1 MRAKKPSNLLL
12 GVASGISPFGM
23 AIAIPTLE
31 SFAQLYQA
39 PYSTVQFIIS
49 AYLLGLASS
58 MPLVGFL
65 SDKIGRRPVLLSGL
79 VLFVIASIFCSTTDS
94 LNSLIFWRVIQGIGA
109 SVGSVMARAMIRDVS
124 NASETARSLSRV
136 TAIMGISPMI
146 APVIGGI
153 GYQIFGNPN
162 GIFIITAAIGIL
174 VLTAILLLLPETRNA
189 ALVESTSKE
198 PWSDKYRY
206 LLGSKVFVG
215 SSLIY
220 AFTTGAFFAIL
231 AVASTVFYNDL
242 GIDSAGFGF
251 IWSGLTILYTV
262 SAFMAGTLSS
272 KYGLLKVLL
281 FGVLLNVIAGLLF
294 YSLVKVFDVTLISVI
309 VPLVIMFFAHGYI
322 VPMSLAQAVSARPE
336 IAGSSSGLSS
346 AIGLVIGG
354 MFSILSGLVFD
365 GRLLPIALIVS
376 ASTIL
381 CGLSYF
387 LVLSGKRKNTA

>member
-1 MRAKKPSNLLL
+1 MQAKKPSNFLL

-79 VLFVIASIFCSTTDS
+79 VLFVAASIVCSTTDS
-94 LNSLIFWRVIQGIGA
+94 LNSLIFWRIIQGVGA
-109 SVGSVMARAMIRDVS
+109 SVGSVMSRAIIRDTN

-153 GYQIFGNPN
+153 GYQIFGSPN
-162 GIFIITAAIGIL
+162 GIFIITAAIGVV
-174 VLTAILLLLPETRNA
+174 VLIAILLKLPETRKVE
-189 ALVESTSKE
+189 LTESTNRE
-198 PWSDKYRY
+198 PWSEKYRY

-251 IWSGLTILYTV
+251 VWSCLTILYTI
-262 SAFMAGTLSS
+262 SAFMGGNLSS
-272 KYGLLKVLL
+272 KYGLMKVLL
-281 FGVLLNVIAGLLF
+281 AGVVLNVMAGIVF
-294 YSLVKVFDVTLISVI
+294 YFLVKALDVTLISVI
-309 VPLVIMFFAHGYI
+309 VPLIILFFAHGFI
-322 VPMSLAQAVSARPE
+322 VPMALAKAVSARPE

-346 AIGLVIGG
+346 ALGLVIGG
-354 MFSILSGLVFD
+354 MFSVLSGLEFD
-365 GRLLPIALIVS
+365 GRLLPIALIV
-376 ASTIL
+376 AVSTML
-381 CGLSYF
+381 CGMSYL
-387 LVLSGKRKNTA
+387 LVFSGNRKSIV

>member
-1 MRAKKPSNLLL
+1 MQAKKPSNFLL

-23 AIAIPTLE
+23 AIVIPTLE

-109 SVGSVMARAMIRDVS
+109 SVGSVMSRAMIRDVS

-146 APVIGGI
+146 APVIGAI

-174 VLTAILLLLPETRNA
+174 VLTAILLMLPETRNA
-189 ALVESTSKE
+189 ALFESTSKE

-242 GIDSAGFGF
+242 GIDSTGFGF

-272 KYGLLKVLL
+272 KYGLMKVLL
-281 FGVLLNVIAGLLF
+281 VGVLLNVIAGLLF

-346 AIGLVIGG
+346 ALGLVIGG

-387 LVLSGKRKNTA
+387 LVLSGKRKNIA

>member
-1 MRAKKPSNLLL
+1 MRAKKPSNFLL

-23 AIAIPTLE
+23 AIAIPTIE

-94 LNSLIFWRVIQGIGA
+94 LNSLIFWRVIQGMGA

-174 VLTAILLLLPETRNA
+174 VLVAILLMLPETRNV
-189 ALVESTSKE
+189 ALVASTNKE

-206 LLGSKVFVG
+206 LLGSKIFVG

-251 IWSGLTILYTV
+251 IWSCLTILYTV
-262 SAFMAGTLSS
+262 SAFMAGTSSS
-272 KYGLLKVLL
+272 KYGLMKVLL
-281 FGVLLNVIAGLLF
+281 VGVLLNIIAGLLF

-309 VPLVIMFFAHGYI
+309 VPLVVMFFAHGYI

-346 AIGLVIGG
+346 ALGLVIGG
-354 MFSILSGLVFD
+354 MFSVLSGLVFD

-381 CGLSYF
+381 CGLSYC
-387 LVLSGKRKNTA
+387 LVLSGNSKNTA

>member
-23 AIAIPTLE
+23 AIAIPTIE

-65 SDKIGRRPVLLSGL
+65 SDKIGRRPVLISGL
-79 VLFVIASIFCSTTDS
+79 ILFVIASIFCSTTDS

-189 ALVESTSKE
+189 ALIESTSKE

-272 KYGLLKVLL
+272 KYGLMKVLL

-346 AIGLVIGG
+346 ALGLVIGG
-354 MFSILSGLVFD
+354 MFSVLSGLVFD

-387 LVLSGKRKNTA
+387 MVLSGKRKNTA

>member
-1 MRAKKPSNLLL
+1 MQAKKPSNLLL

-31 SFAQLYQA
+31 SFSQLYQA

-109 SVGSVMARAMIRDVS
+109 SVGSVMSRAMIRDVS

-146 APVIGGI
+146 APVIGAI

-174 VLTAILLLLPETRNA
+174 VLTAILLMLPETRNA
-189 ALVESTSKE
+189 ALLESTSKE

-272 KYGLLKVLL
+272 KYGLMKVLL
-281 FGVLLNVIAGLLF
+281 VGVLLNVIAGLLF

-346 AIGLVIGG
+346 ALGLVIGG

>member
-1 MRAKKPSNLLL
+1 MQAKKPSNFLL

-23 AIAIPTLE
+23 AIVIPTLE

-49 AYLLGLASS
+49 AYLLGLASA

-109 SVGSVMARAMIRDVS
+109 SVGSVMSRAMIRDVS

-146 APVIGGI
+146 APVIGAI

-189 ALVESTSKE
+189 ALLESTSKE

-262 SAFMAGTLSS
+262 SAFTAGTLSS
-272 KYGLLKVLL
+272 KYGLMKVLL
-281 FGVLLNVIAGLLF
+281 VGVLLNVIAGLLF

-322 VPMSLAQAVSARPE
+322 VPMSLAQAVSGRPE

-354 MFSILSGLVFD
+354 MFSVLSGLVFD

-387 LVLSGKRKNTA
+387 LVLSGNRKNTA

>member
-1 MRAKKPSNLLL
+1 MQAKKPSNLLL

-31 SFAQLYQA
+31 SFSQLYQA

-109 SVGSVMARAMIRDVS
+109 SVGSVMSRAMIRDVS

-174 VLTAILLLLPETRNA
+174 VLTAILLMLPETRNA
-189 ALVESTSKE
+189 ALLESTSKE

-272 KYGLLKVLL
+272 KYGLMKVLL
-281 FGVLLNVIAGLLF
+281 VGVLLNVIAGLLF

-346 AIGLVIGG
+346 ALGLVIGG

>member
-1 MRAKKPSNLLL
+1 MQAKKPSNLLL

-31 SFAQLYQA
+31 SFSQLYQA

-124 NASETARSLSRV
+124 NASETAKSLSRV

-174 VLTAILLLLPETRNA
+174 VLTAILLLLPETRDA

-262 SAFMAGTLSS
+262 SAFTAGTLSS
-272 KYGLLKVLL
+272 KYGLMKVLL
-281 FGVLLNVIAGLLF
+281 VGVLLNVIAGLLF

-322 VPMSLAQAVSARPE
+322 VPMSLAKAVSGRPE

-354 MFSILSGLVFD
+354 MFSVLSGLVFD

-376 ASTIL
+376 TSTIL

-387 LVLSGKRKNTA
+387 LVLSGNRKNTA

>member
-1 MRAKKPSNLLL
+1 MQAKKPSNFLL

-23 AIAIPTLE
+23 AIVIPTLE

-109 SVGSVMARAMIRDVS
+109 SVGSVMSRAMIRDVS

-174 VLTAILLLLPETRNA
+174 VLTAILLMLPETRNA
-189 ALVESTSKE
+189 ALLESTSKE

-272 KYGLLKVLL
+272 KYGLMKVLL
-281 FGVLLNVIAGLLF
+281 VGVLLNVIAGLLF

-322 VPMSLAQAVSARPE
+322 VPMSLAQAVSGRPE

-354 MFSILSGLVFD
+354 MFSVLSGLVFD

>member
-23 AIAIPTLE
+23 AIAIPTIE

-94 LNSLIFWRVIQGIGA
+94 LNSLIFWRVIQGMGA
-109 SVGSVMARAMIRDVS
+109 SVCSVMARAMIRDVS

-189 ALVESTSKE
+189 ALVESASKE
-198 PWSDKYRY
+198 PWSDKYKY

-231 AVASTVFYNDL
+231 TVASTVFYNDL

-251 IWSGLTILYTV
+251 IWSCLTILYTV

-272 KYGLLKVLL
+272 KYGLMKVLL
-281 FGVLLNVIAGLLF
+281 VGVLLNIIAGLLF

-309 VPLVIMFFAHGYI
+309 VPLVVMFFAHGYI

-346 AIGLVIGG
+346 ALGLVIGG
-354 MFSILSGLVFD
+354 MFSVLSGLVFD

-381 CGLSYF
+381 CGLSYC

>member
-23 AIAIPTLE
+23 AIAIPTIE

-49 AYLLGLASS
+49 AYLLGLAIS

-65 SDKIGRRPVLLSGL
+65 SDKIGRRPVLISGL
-79 VLFVIASIFCSTTDS
+79 ILFVIASIFCSTTDS
-94 LNSLIFWRVIQGIGA
+94 LNSLIFWRVIQGMGA
-109 SVGSVMARAMIRDVS
+109 SVCSVMARAMIRDVS

-251 IWSGLTILYTV
+251 IWSCLTILYTV

-272 KYGLLKVLL
+272 KYGLMKVLL

-346 AIGLVIGG
+346 ALGLVIGG
-354 MFSILSGLVFD
+354 MFSVLSGLVFD

-381 CGLSYF
+381 CGLSYC
-387 LVLSGKRKNTA
+387 LVLSGNSKDTA

>member
-23 AIAIPTLE
+23 AIAIPTIE

-49 AYLLGLASS
+49 AYLLGLAIS

-65 SDKIGRRPVLLSGL
+65 SDKIGRRPVLISGL
-79 VLFVIASIFCSTTDS
+79 ILFVIASIFCSTTDS
-94 LNSLIFWRVIQGIGA
+94 LNSLIYWRVIQGMGA
-109 SVGSVMARAMIRDVS
+109 SVCSVMARAMIRDVS

-189 ALVESTSKE
+189 ALVESASKE
-198 PWSDKYRY
+198 PWSDKYKY

-231 AVASTVFYNDL
+231 TVASTVFYNDL

-251 IWSGLTILYTV
+251 IWSCLTILYTV
-262 SAFMAGTLSS
+262 SAFMAGTSSS
-272 KYGLLKVLL
+272 KYGLMKVLL
-281 FGVLLNVIAGLLF
+281 VGVLLNIIAGLLF

-309 VPLVIMFFAHGYI
+309 VPLVVMFFAHGYI

-346 AIGLVIGG
+346 ALGLVIGG
-354 MFSILSGLVFD
+354 MFSVLSGLVFD

-381 CGLSYF
+381 CGLSYC

>member
-23 AIAIPTLE
+23 AIAIPTIE

-49 AYLLGLASS
+49 AYLLGLAIS

-65 SDKIGRRPVLLSGL
+65 SDKIGRRPVLISGL
-79 VLFVIASIFCSTTDS
+79 ILFVIASIFCSTTDS

-189 ALVESTSKE
+189 ALVESASKE

-251 IWSGLTILYTV
+251 IWSCLTILYTV

-272 KYGLLKVLL
+272 KYGLMKVLL
-281 FGVLLNVIAGLLF
+281 VGVLLNIIAGLLF

-309 VPLVIMFFAHGYI
+309 VPLVVMFFAHGYI

-346 AIGLVIGG
+346 ALGLVIGG
-354 MFSILSGLVFD
+354 MFSVLSGLVFD

-381 CGLSYF
+381 CGLSYC

>member
-23 AIAIPTLE
+23 AIAIPTIE

-65 SDKIGRRPVLLSGL
+65 SDKIGRRPVLISGL
-79 VLFVIASIFCSTTDS
+79 ILFVIASIFCSTTDS

-272 KYGLLKVLL
+272 KYGLMKVLL
-281 FGVLLNVIAGLLF
+281 VGVLLNVIAGLLF

-346 AIGLVIGG
+346 ALGLVIGG
-354 MFSILSGLVFD
+354 MFSVLSGLVFD

-387 LVLSGKRKNTA
+387 MVLSGKRKNTA

>member
-23 AIAIPTLE
+23 AIAIPTIE

-49 AYLLGLASS
+49 AYLLGLAIS

-189 ALVESTSKE
+189 ALIESTSKE

-231 AVASTVFYNDL
+231 TVASTVFYNDL

-251 IWSGLTILYTV
+251 IWSCLTILYTV
-262 SAFMAGTLSS
+262 SAFMAGTSSS
-272 KYGLLKVLL
+272 KYGLMKVLL
-281 FGVLLNVIAGLLF
+281 VGVLLNIIAGLLF

-346 AIGLVIGG
+346 ALGLVIGG
-354 MFSILSGLVFD
+354 MFSVLSGLVFD

-381 CGLSYF
+381 CGLSYC

>member
-23 AIAIPTLE
+23 AIAIPTIE

-189 ALVESTSKE
+189 ALVESASKE

-251 IWSGLTILYTV
+251 IWSCLTILYTV
-262 SAFMAGTLSS
+262 SAFMAGTSSS
-272 KYGLLKVLL
+272 KYGLMKVLL
-281 FGVLLNVIAGLLF
+281 VGVLLNIIAGLLF

-309 VPLVIMFFAHGYI
+309 VPLVFMFFAHGYI

-346 AIGLVIGG
+346 ALGLVIGG
-354 MFSILSGLVFD
+354 MFSVLSGLVFD

-381 CGLSYF
+381 CGLSYC

>member
-1 MRAKKPSNLLL
+1 MQAKKPSNFLL

-23 AIAIPTLE
+23 AIVIPTLE

-65 SDKIGRRPVLLSGL
+65 SDKIGRRPVLISGL
-79 VLFVIASIFCSTTDS
+79 ILFVIASIFCSTTDS

-272 KYGLLKVLL
+272 KYGLMKVLL
-281 FGVLLNVIAGLLF
+281 VGVLLNVIAGLLF

-322 VPMSLAQAVSARPE
+322 VPMSLAQAVSGRPE

-354 MFSILSGLVFD
+354 MFSVLSGLVFD

-387 LVLSGKRKNTA
+387 MVLSGKRKNTA

>member
-23 AIAIPTLE
+23 AIAIPTIE

-65 SDKIGRRPVLLSGL
+65 SDKIGRRPVLISGL
-79 VLFVIASIFCSTTDS
+79 ILFVIASIFCSTTDS

-174 VLTAILLLLPETRNA
+174 VLTAILLLLPETRNV
-189 ALVESTSKE
+189 ALVESASKE

-231 AVASTVFYNDL
+231 TVASTVFYNDL

-251 IWSGLTILYTV
+251 IWSCLTILYTV

-272 KYGLLKVLL
+272 KYGLMKVLL
-281 FGVLLNVIAGLLF
+281 VGVLLNVIAGLLF

-346 AIGLVIGG
+346 ALGLVIGG
-354 MFSILSGLVFD
+354 MFSVLSGLVFD

-381 CGLSYF
+381 CGLSYC

>member
-1 MRAKKPSNLLL
+1 MQAKKPSNFLL

-23 AIAIPTLE
+23 AIVIPTLE

-49 AYLLGLASS
+49 AYLLGLASA

-109 SVGSVMARAMIRDVS
+109 SVGSVMSRAMIRDVS

-146 APVIGGI
+146 APVIGAI

-189 ALVESTSKE
+189 ALLESTSKE

-262 SAFMAGTLSS
+262 SAFTAGTLSS
-272 KYGLLKVLL
+272 KYGLMKVLL
-281 FGVLLNVIAGLLF
+281 VGVLLNVIAGLLF

-322 VPMSLAQAVSARPE
+322 VPMSLAQAVSGRPE

-354 MFSILSGLVFD
+354 MFSVLSGLVFD

-376 ASTIL
+376 TSTIL
-381 CGLSYF
+381 SGLSYF
-387 LVLSGKRKNTA
+387 LVLSGNRKNTA

>member
-23 AIAIPTLE
+23 AIAIPTIE

-65 SDKIGRRPVLLSGL
+65 SDKIGRRPVLISGL
-79 VLFVIASIFCSTTDS
+79 ILFVIASIFCSTTDS

-109 SVGSVMARAMIRDVS
+109 SVCSVMARAMIRDVS

-189 ALVESTSKE
+189 ALIESTSKE

-251 IWSGLTILYTV
+251 IWSCLTILYTV

-272 KYGLLKVLL
+272 KYGLMKVLL

-346 AIGLVIGG
+346 ALGLVIGG
-354 MFSILSGLVFD
+354 MFSVLSGLVFD

-387 LVLSGKRKNTA
+387 MVLSGKRKNTA

>member
-23 AIAIPTLE
+23 AIAIPTIE

-189 ALVESTSKE
+189 ALVESASKE
-198 PWSDKYRY
+198 PWSDKYKY

-231 AVASTVFYNDL
+231 AVASTIFYNDL

-251 IWSGLTILYTV
+251 IWSCLTILYTV

-272 KYGLLKVLL
+272 KYGLMKVLL
-281 FGVLLNVIAGLLF
+281 VGVLLNIIAGLLF

-309 VPLVIMFFAHGYI
+309 VPLVVMFFAHGYI

-346 AIGLVIGG
+346 ALGLVIGG
-354 MFSILSGLVFD
+354 MFSVLSGLVFD

-381 CGLSYF
+381 CGLSYC

>member
-23 AIAIPTLE
+23 AIAIPTIE

-65 SDKIGRRPVLLSGL
+65 SDKIGRRPVLISGL
-79 VLFVIASIFCSTTDS
+79 ILFVIASIFCSTTDS

-109 SVGSVMARAMIRDVS
+109 SVCSVMARAMIRDVS

-189 ALVESTSKE
+189 ALVESASKE

-251 IWSGLTILYTV
+251 IWSCLTILYTV

-272 KYGLLKVLL
+272 KYGLMKVLL
-281 FGVLLNVIAGLLF
+281 VGVLLNVIAGLLF

-309 VPLVIMFFAHGYI
+309 VPLVVMFFAHGYI

-346 AIGLVIGG
+346 ALGLVIGG
-354 MFSILSGLVFD
+354 MFSVLSGLVFD

-381 CGLSYF
+381 CGLSYC
-387 LVLSGKRKNTA
+387 LVLSGNSKDTA

>member
-65 SDKIGRRPVLLSGL
+65 SDKIGRRPVLISGL
-79 VLFVIASIFCSTTDS
+79 ILFVIASIFCSTTDS

-272 KYGLLKVLL
+272 KYGLMKVLL

-322 VPMSLAQAVSARPE
+322 VPMSLAQAVSGRPE

-387 LVLSGKRKNTA
+387 MVLSGKRKNTA

>member
-1 MRAKKPSNLLL
+1 MQAKKPSNFLL

-65 SDKIGRRPVLLSGL
+65 SDKVGRRPVLLSGL
-79 VLFVIASIFCSTTDS
+79 VLFVAASIICSTTDS
-94 LNSLIFWRVIQGIGA
+94 LNSLIFWRVMQGVGA
-109 SVGSVMARAMIRDVS
+109 SVGSVMSRAMIRDTS

-162 GIFIITAAIGIL
+162 GIFVITATIGVV
-174 VLTAILLLLPETRNA
+174 VLIAILLKLPETRKVE
-189 ALVESTSKE
+189 LSESTNRE
-198 PWSDKYRY
+198 PWSEKYRY

-242 GIDSAGFGF
+242 GIGSAGFGF
-251 IWSGLTILYTV
+251 IWSCLTILYTI
-262 SAFMAGTLSS
+262 SAFMGGNLSS
-272 KYGLLKVLL
+272 KYGLMKVLL
-281 FGVLLNVIAGLLF
+281 AGVVLNVMAGLVF
-294 YSLVKVFDVTLISVI
+294 YFLVKALNVTLISVI
-309 VPLVIMFFAHGYI
+309 APLIILFFAHGFI
-322 VPMSLAQAVSARPE
+322 VPMALAKAVSARPE

-346 AIGLVIGG
+346 ALGLVIGG
-354 MFSILSGLVFD
+354 MFSVLSGLVFD
-365 GRLLPIALIVS
+365 GRLLPIALIV
-376 ASTIL
+376 AVSTML
-381 CGLSYF
+381 CGMSYL
-387 LVLSGKRKNTA
+387 LVFSGNRKSIV

>member
-1 MRAKKPSNLLL
+1 MQAKKPSNFLL

-65 SDKIGRRPVLLSGL
+65 SDKVGRRPVLLAGL
-79 VLFVIASIFCSTTDS
+79 VLFIAASIICSTTDS
-94 LNSLIFWRVIQGIGA
+94 LNSLIFWRVLQGVGA
-109 SVGSVMARAMIRDVS
+109 SVGSVMARAMIRDTN

-162 GIFIITAAIGIL
+162 GIFIITAAIGIV
-174 VLTAILLLLPETRNA
+174 VLIAILLKLPETRNVE
-189 ALVESTSKE
+189 LVESTNRES
-198 PWSDKYRY
+198 WSEKYRY
-206 LLGSKVFVG
+206 LLGSKVFIG

-251 IWSGLTILYTV
+251 VWSCLTILYTI
-262 SAFMAGTLSS
+262 SAFMGGNLSS
-272 KYGLLKVLL
+272 KYGLMKVLL
-281 FGVLLNVIAGLLF
+281 AGVVLNVMAGIVF
-294 YSLVKVFDVTLISVI
+294 YFLVKALDVTLISVI
-309 VPLVIMFFAHGYI
+309 VPLIILFFAHGFI
-322 VPMSLAQAVSARPE
+322 VPMALAKAVSARPE

-346 AIGLVIGG
+346 ALGLVIGG
-354 MFSILSGLVFD
+354 MFSVLSGLVFD
-365 GRLLPIALIVS
+365 GRLLPIALIV
-376 ASTIL
+376 AVSTML
-381 CGLSYF
+381 CGMSYL
-387 LVLSGKRKNTA
+387 LVFSGNRKSIV

>member
-23 AIAIPTLE
+23 AIAIPTIE

-65 SDKIGRRPVLLSGL
+65 SDKIGRRPVLISGL
-79 VLFVIASIFCSTTDS
+79 ILFVIASIFCSTTDS

-189 ALVESTSKE
+189 ALVESASKE

-231 AVASTVFYNDL
+231 TVASTVFYNDL

-251 IWSGLTILYTV
+251 IWSCLTILYTV
-262 SAFMAGTLSS
+262 SAFMAGTSSS
-272 KYGLLKVLL
+272 KYGLMKVLL
-281 FGVLLNVIAGLLF
+281 VGVLLNIIAGLLF

-309 VPLVIMFFAHGYI
+309 VPLVVMFFAHGYI

-346 AIGLVIGG
+346 ALGLVIGG
-354 MFSILSGLVFD
+354 MFSVLSGLVFD

-381 CGLSYF
+381 CGLSYC
-387 LVLSGKRKNTA
+387 LVLSGNSKDTA

>member
-1 MRAKKPSNLLL
+1 MQAKKPSNFLL

-49 AYLLGLASS
+49 AYLLGLTSS

-65 SDKIGRRPVLLSGL
+65 ADKIGRRPVLLSGL
-79 VLFVIASIFCSTTDS
+79 VMFVAASIVCSTTDS
-94 LNSLIFWRVIQGIGA
+94 LNSLIFWRIIQGVGA
-109 SVGSVMARAMIRDVS
+109 SVGSVMSRAIIRDTN

-153 GYQIFGNPN
+153 GYQIFGSPN
-162 GIFIITAAIGIL
+162 GIFIITAAIGVV
-174 VLTAILLLLPETRNA
+174 VLIAILFKLPETRK
-189 ALVESTSKE
+189 VELTESANRE
-198 PWSDKYRY
+198 PWSEKYRY

-251 IWSGLTILYTV
+251 VWSCLTILYTI
-262 SAFMAGTLSS
+262 SAFMGGNLSS
-272 KYGLLKVLL
+272 KYGLMKVLL
-281 FGVLLNVIAGLLF
+281 AGVVLNVMAGIVF
-294 YSLVKVFDVTLISVI
+294 YFLVKALDVTLISVI
-309 VPLVIMFFAHGYI
+309 VPLIILFFAHGFI
-322 VPMSLAQAVSARPE
+322 VPMALAKAVSARPE

-346 AIGLVIGG
+346 ALGLVIGG
-354 MFSILSGLVFD
+354 MFSVLSGLVFD
-365 GRLLPIALIVS
+365 GRLLPIALIV
-376 ASTIL
+376 AVSTML
-381 CGLSYF
+381 CGMSYL
-387 LVLSGKRKNTA
+387 LVFSGNRKSIV

>member
-1 MRAKKPSNLLL
+1 MQAKKPSNLLL

-109 SVGSVMARAMIRDVS
+109 SVGSVMSRAMIRDVS

-174 VLTAILLLLPETRNA
+174 VLTAILLMLPETRNA
-189 ALVESTSKE
+189 ALLESTSKE

-242 GIDSAGFGF
+242 GIDSTGFGF

-272 KYGLLKVLL
+272 KYGLMKVLL
-281 FGVLLNVIAGLLF
+281 VGVLLNVIAGLLF

-346 AIGLVIGG
+346 ALGLVIGG

-387 LVLSGKRKNTA
+387 LVLSGNRKNTA

>member
-65 SDKIGRRPVLLSGL
+65 SDKIGRRPVLISGL
-79 VLFVIASIFCSTTDS
+79 ILFVIASIFCSTTDS

-174 VLTAILLLLPETRNA
+174 VLTAILLMLPETRNA
-189 ALVESTSKE
+189 ALLESTSKE

-262 SAFMAGTLSS
+262 SAFTAGTLSS
-272 KYGLLKVLL
+272 KYGLMKVLL
-281 FGVLLNVIAGLLF
+281 VGVLLNVIAGLLF

-346 AIGLVIGG
+346 ALGLVIGG
-354 MFSILSGLVFD
+354 MFSVLSGLVFD

-381 CGLSYF
+381 CELSYF
-387 LVLSGKRKNTA
+387 MVLSGKRKNTA

>member
-23 AIAIPTLE
+23 AIAIPTIE

-94 LNSLIFWRVIQGIGA
+94 LNSLIFWRVIQGMGA
-109 SVGSVMARAMIRDVS
+109 SVCSVMARAMIRDVS

-189 ALVESTSKE
+189 ALVESASKE
-198 PWSDKYRY
+198 PWSDKYKY

-231 AVASTVFYNDL
+231 TVASTVFYNDL

-251 IWSGLTILYTV
+251 IWSCLTILYTV
-262 SAFMAGTLSS
+262 SAFMAGTSSS
-272 KYGLLKVLL
+272 KYGLMKVLL
-281 FGVLLNVIAGLLF
+281 VGVLLNIIAGLLF

-309 VPLVIMFFAHGYI
+309 VPLVVMFFAHGYI

-346 AIGLVIGG
+346 ALGLVIGG
-354 MFSILSGLVFD
+354 MFSVLSGLVFD

-381 CGLSYF
+381 CGLSYC

>member
-1 MRAKKPSNLLL
+1 MQAKKPSNFLL

-65 SDKIGRRPVLLSGL
+65 SDKIGRRPVLISGL
-79 VLFVIASIFCSTTDS
+79 VLFIAASIICSTTDS
-94 LNSLIFWRVIQGIGA
+94 LNSLIFWRVLQGVGA
-109 SVGSVMARAMIRDVS
+109 SVGSVMARAIIRDTN

-162 GIFIITAAIGIL
+162 GIFIITAAIGIV
-174 VLTAILLLLPETRNA
+174 VLIAILLKLPETRNVE
-189 ALVESTSKE
+189 LTESTSRE
-198 PWSDKYRY
+198 PWSEKYRY

-251 IWSGLTILYTV
+251 VWSCLTILYTI
-262 SAFMAGTLSS
+262 SAFMGGNLSS
-272 KYGLLKVLL
+272 KYGLMKVLL
-281 FGVLLNVIAGLLF
+281 AGVVLNVMAGLVF
-294 YSLVKVFDVTLISVI
+294 YFLVKALNVTLISVI
-309 VPLVIMFFAHGYI
+309 APLIILFFAHGFI
-322 VPMSLAQAVSARPE
+322 VPMALAKAVSARPE

-346 AIGLVIGG
+346 ALGLVIGG
-354 MFSILSGLVFD
+354 MFSVLSGLVFD
-365 GRLLPIALIVS
+365 GRLLPIALIV
-376 ASTIL
+376 AVSTML
-381 CGLSYF
+381 CGMSYL
-387 LVLSGKRKNTA
+387 LVFSGNRKSIV

>member
-23 AIAIPTLE
+23 AIAIPTIE

-65 SDKIGRRPVLLSGL
+65 SDKIGRRPVLISGL
-79 VLFVIASIFCSTTDS
+79 ILFVIASIFCSTTDS

-109 SVGSVMARAMIRDVS
+109 SVCSVMARAMIRDVS

-189 ALVESTSKE
+189 ALVESASKE

-231 AVASTVFYNDL
+231 TVASTVFYNDL

-251 IWSGLTILYTV
+251 IWSCLTILYTV
-262 SAFMAGTLSS
+262 SAFMAGTSSS
-272 KYGLLKVLL
+272 KYGLMKVLL
-281 FGVLLNVIAGLLF
+281 VGVLLNIIAGLLF

-309 VPLVIMFFAHGYI
+309 VPLVVMFFAHGYI

-346 AIGLVIGG
+346 ALGLVIGG
-354 MFSILSGLVFD
+354 MFSVLSGLVFD

-381 CGLSYF
+381 CGLSYC

>member
-23 AIAIPTLE
+23 AIAIPTIE

-49 AYLLGLASS
+49 AYLLGLAIS

-65 SDKIGRRPVLLSGL
+65 SDKIGRRPVLISGL
-79 VLFVIASIFCSTTDS
+79 ILFVIASIFCSTTDS
-94 LNSLIFWRVIQGIGA
+94 LNSLIFWRVIQGMGA
-109 SVGSVMARAMIRDVS
+109 SVCSVMARAMIRDVS

-189 ALVESTSKE
+189 ALVESASKE

-231 AVASTVFYNDL
+231 TVASTVFYNDL

-251 IWSGLTILYTV
+251 IWSCLTILYTV
-262 SAFMAGTLSS
+262 SAFMAGTSSS
-272 KYGLLKVLL
+272 KYGLMKVLL
-281 FGVLLNVIAGLLF
+281 VGVLLNIIAGLLF

-309 VPLVIMFFAHGYI
+309 VPLVVMFFAHGYI

-346 AIGLVIGG
+346 ALGLVIGG
-354 MFSILSGLVFD
+354 MFSVLSGLVFD

-381 CGLSYF
+381 CGLSYC

>member
-1 MRAKKPSNLLL
+1 MQAKKPSNFLL

-79 VLFVIASIFCSTTDS
+79 VLFVAASIICSTTDS
-94 LNSLIFWRVIQGIGA
+94 LNSLIFWRIIQGIGA
-109 SVGSVMARAMIRDVS
+109 SVGSVMSRAIIRDTN

-153 GYQIFGNPN
+153 GYQIFGSPN
-162 GIFIITAAIGIL
+162 GIFIITAAIGVV
-174 VLTAILLLLPETRNA
+174 VLIAILLKLPETRKVE
-189 ALVESTSKE
+189 LTESTNRE
-198 PWSDKYRY
+198 PWSEKYRY

-251 IWSGLTILYTV
+251 VWSCLTILYTI
-262 SAFMAGTLSS
+262 SAFMGGNLSS
-272 KYGLLKVLL
+272 KYGLMKVLL
-281 FGVLLNVIAGLLF
+281 AGVIFNIMAGLVF
-294 YSLVKVFDVTLISVI
+294 FFLVKALDVTLISVI
-309 VPLVIMFFAHGYI
+309 VPLIILFFAHGFI
-322 VPMSLAQAVSARPE
+322 VPMALAKAVSARPE

-346 AIGLVIGG
+346 ALGLVIGG
-354 MFSILSGLVFD
+354 MFSVLSGLVFD
-365 GRLLPIALIVS
+365 GRLLPIALIV
-376 ASTIL
+376 AVSTML
-381 CGLSYF
+381 CGMSYL
-387 LVLSGKRKNTA
+387 LVFSGNRKSIV

>member
-23 AIAIPTLE
+23 AIAIPTIE

-65 SDKIGRRPVLLSGL
+65 SDKIGRRPVLISGL
-79 VLFVIASIFCSTTDS
+79 ILFVIASIFCSTTDS

-189 ALVESTSKE
+189 ALVESASKE

-251 IWSGLTILYTV
+251 IWSCLTILYTV

-272 KYGLLKVLL
+272 KYGLMKVLL
-281 FGVLLNVIAGLLF
+281 VGVLLNIIAGLLF

-309 VPLVIMFFAHGYI
+309 VPLVVMFFAHGYI

-346 AIGLVIGG
+346 ALGLVIGG
-354 MFSILSGLVFD
+354 MFSVLSGLVFD

-381 CGLSYF
+381 CGLSYC

>member
-1 MRAKKPSNLLL
+1 MQAKKPSNFLL

-23 AIAIPTLE
+23 AIVIPTLE

-109 SVGSVMARAMIRDVS
+109 SVGSVMSRAMIRDVS

-146 APVIGGI
+146 APVIGAI

-174 VLTAILLLLPETRNA
+174 VLTAILLMLPETRNA
-189 ALVESTSKE
+189 ALLESTSKE

-262 SAFMAGTLSS
+262 SAFTAGTLSS
-272 KYGLLKVLL
+272 KYGLMKVLL
-281 FGVLLNVIAGLLF
+281 VGVLLNVIAGLLF

-346 AIGLVIGG
+346 ALGLVIGG

>member
-1 MRAKKPSNLLL
+1 MQAKKPSNFLL

-23 AIAIPTLE
+23 AIVIPTLE

-109 SVGSVMARAMIRDVS
+109 SVGSVMSRAMIRDVS

-146 APVIGGI
+146 APVIGAI

-189 ALVESTSKE
+189 ALLESTSKE

-262 SAFMAGTLSS
+262 SAFTAGTLSS
-272 KYGLLKVLL
+272 KYGLMKVLL
-281 FGVLLNVIAGLLF
+281 VGVLLNVIAGLLF

-346 AIGLVIGG
+346 ALGLVIGG

-387 LVLSGKRKNTA
+387 LVLSGNRKNTA

>member
-1 MRAKKPSNLLL
+1 MQAKKPSNLLL

-31 SFAQLYQA
+31 SFSQLYQA

-109 SVGSVMARAMIRDVS
+109 SVGSVMSRAMIRDVS

-189 ALVESTSKE
+189 ALLESTSKE

-272 KYGLLKVLL
+272 KYGLMKVLL
-281 FGVLLNVIAGLLF
+281 VGVLLNVIAGLLF

-346 AIGLVIGG
+346 ALGLVIGG

-387 LVLSGKRKNTA
+387 LVLSGNRKNTA

>member
-23 AIAIPTLE
+23 AIAIPTIE

-49 AYLLGLASS
+49 AYLLGLAIS

-65 SDKIGRRPVLLSGL
+65 SDKIGRRPVLISGL
-79 VLFVIASIFCSTTDS
+79 ILFVIASIFCSTTDS
-94 LNSLIFWRVIQGIGA
+94 LNSLIFWRVIQGMGA
-109 SVGSVMARAMIRDVS
+109 SVCSVMARAMIRDVS

-189 ALVESTSKE
+189 ALIESASKE
-198 PWSDKYRY
+198 PWSDKYKY

-231 AVASTVFYNDL
+231 TVASTVFYNDL

-251 IWSGLTILYTV
+251 IWSCLTILYTV

-272 KYGLLKVLL
+272 KYGLMKVLL
-281 FGVLLNVIAGLLF
+281 VGVLLNIIAGLLF

-309 VPLVIMFFAHGYI
+309 VPLVVMFFAHGYI

-346 AIGLVIGG
+346 ALGLVIGG
-354 MFSILSGLVFD
+354 MFSVLSGLVFD

-381 CGLSYF
+381 CGLSYC

>member
-23 AIAIPTLE
+23 AIAIPTIE

-65 SDKIGRRPVLLSGL
+65 SDKIGRRPVLISGL
-79 VLFVIASIFCSTTDS
+79 ILFVIASIFCSTTDS

-242 GIDSAGFGF
+242 GIDSTGFGF

-272 KYGLLKVLL
+272 KYGLMKVLL

-346 AIGLVIGG
+346 ALGLVIGG
-354 MFSILSGLVFD
+354 MFSVLSGLVFD

-387 LVLSGKRKNTA
+387 MVLSGKRKNTA